1 MGFGTLFIGYFLLL
15 NIVKPAASD
24 VIAGMVI
31 LLALER
37 LSRVNR
43 KFAVSRIFTILFSA
57 VGLFGFV
64 MFFGSMFIPSFQALE
79 AVVSPYIGAARFLL
93 LCPMTVFILLGIEEV
108 AREVELEKV
117 PTRAKFLA
125 FFGIAIRLLYAFCE
139 LPIAVPAGL
148 YFAAIFLEFIYVI
161 TLLFLIWN
169 CYFMICMP
177 EDVNGKKRKPS
188 RFGFVNAY
196 REREEQKAREMEEYR
211 LSEFRKKQAK
221 KKGKKKKK

>member
-15 NIVKPAASD
+15 NIVKPGASD
-24 VIAGMVI
+24 VIAGLVI

-37 LSRVNR
+37 LSRINR
-43 KFAVSRIFTILFSA
+43 KFGISRIFAIAFSVIGLFSFA
-57 VGLFGFV
+57 A
-64 MFFGSMFIPSFQALE
+64 FFGSMFLPSIGALE
-79 AVVSPYIGAARFLL
+79 AMLSPYIGAARFLC
-93 LCPMTVFILLGIEEV
+93 LCPMTVFILFGIEEV

-125 FFGIAIRLLYAFCE
+125 YFGIFIRLLFAFCE

-148 YFAAIFLEFIYVI
+148 YFAAIILEFVYVI

-196 REREEQKAREMEEYR
+196 REREEAKEREMEEYR
-211 LSEFRKKQAK
+211 LSQFKKKQAK
-221 KKGKKKKK
+221 KKGKKKRK